1 MSTALARSPTATTS
15 WWSTLAFLTTR
26 FPLGVAGGVIL
37 LVFVFAAV
45 FAGVIAPLDPFST
58 NAAARLAPPGGTHLM
73 GADAM
78 GRDVFSRMM
87 HGARISL
94 AVALGATAIG
104 SGMGTAIGLVSG
116 YVGGWFDLVVQRLA
130 EIMQALPPSGG
141 RWKLR
146 AARC

>member
-58 NAAARLAPPGGTHLM
+58 NAAARLAPPGGTPQSNF
-73 GADAM
+73 GI
-78 GRDVFSRMM
+78 
-87 HGARISL
+87 ARNL
-94 AVALGATAIG
+94 HTKYKMTTCVKRG
-104 SGMGTAIGLVSG
+104 
-116 YVGGWFDLVVQRLA
+116 
-130 EIMQALPPSGG
+130 
-141 RWKLR
+141 
-146 AARC
+146 